1 MISYLK
7 KINNPALH
15 YLCVNLT
22 CQAIN
27 FILMIYVMRSFS
39 INEFSNYI
47 TLVEF
52 ILIGIGLFESTFRT
66 LYVKDISADNNT
78 LFKLRCLFS
87 NHLIVYFLYI
97 FIIMLIALWYYQGN
111 DIFKVWIVVISVGVA
126 LFTPC
131 HSYIISSKNSS
142 AYILRELFIILFKS
156 LFFVGVVHF
165 KLQWEWL
172 ASYHIIVFFVYYI
185 VYRRYLFL
193 FKNAFRKKK
202 QIFSKVKSTIARAK
216 PFALLVIISMLYSKL
231 DFFFAVRN
239 LSDKDIAMYMTA
251 TKFTL
256 PLLVI
261 SSSIYQAW
269 LPDFAN
275 STIKKSKLV
284 KKSVV
289 MFVIGMA
296 IAVAISSIFP
306 FIDFYL
312 FNNKYIDAH
321 DVISVF
327 VFYIPIVFFYGT
339 YTNYLMVNSMADRLL
354 YCNIAIIVICFPMYM
369 FSDKLSNFVTVRL
382 FGEALLMILVVFS
395 LMRVSK
401 NNGY

>member
-1 MISYLK
+1 M
-7 KINNPALH
+7 
-15 YLCVNLT
+15 
-22 CQAIN
+22 
-27 FILMIYVMRSFS
+27 
-39 INEFSNYI
+39 
-47 TLVEF
+47 
-52 ILIGIGLFESTFRT
+52 
-66 LYVKDISADNNT
+66 
-78 LFKLRCLFS
+78 
-87 NHLIVYFLYI
+87 
-97 FIIMLIALWYYQGN
+97 
-111 DIFKVWIVVISVGVA
+111 VISVGVA

>member
-22 CQAIN
+22 CQVIN
-27 FILMIYVMRSFS
+27 FILMIYVMRAYS

-52 ILIGIGLFESTFRT
+52 ILIGIGLLESTFRT
-66 LYVKDISADNNT
+66 FYVKDIGVNNNT

-97 FIIMLIALWYYQGN
+97 FIIMLIALWYYQGD
-111 DIFKVWIVVISVGVA
+111 DIFKVWIVVISVGVVF
-126 LFTPC
+126 FTPC

-142 AYILRELFIILFKS
+142 AYVLRELLIILLKS
-156 LFFVGVVHF
+156 LFFVSIVHF

-193 FKNAFRKKK
+193 FKNTFRKKK
-202 QIFSKVKSTIARAK
+202 HIFFKLKSTIDRAK
-216 PFALLVIISMLYSKL
+216 PFALVVMISMLYSKL

-239 LSDKDIAMYMTA
+239 LSDKEIAMYLTA

-275 STIKKSKLV
+275 ATIKKGNV
-284 KKSVV
+284 VRKSVV
-289 MFVIGMA
+289 MLVIGMV

-306 FIDFYL
+306 FIDFYI

-339 YTNYLMVNSMADRLL
+339 YTNYLMVNSMEKRLL
-354 YCNIAIIVICFPMYM
+354 YCNVAIIAICFPMYM
-369 FSDKLSNFVTVRL
+369 FSDNISNFITVRL
-382 FGEALLMILVVFS
+382 FGETLLMILVVFAS
-395 LMRVSK
+395 MRVSK
-401 NNGY
+401 SNGY

>member
-15 YLCVNLT
+15 YLCVNLA

-27 FILMIYVMRSFS
+27 FILMIYVMRAFS
-39 INEFSNYI
+39 INEFSSYI

-66 LYVKDISADNNT
+66 FYVKDISAGNKT

-87 NHLIVYFLYI
+87 NHLIVYFSYI
-97 FIIMLIALWYYQGN
+97 IIIVFIALWYYQGD
-111 DIFKVWIVVISVGVA
+111 DIFKVWIVVVSVGVVF
-126 LFTPC
+126 FTPC

-142 AYILRELFIILFKS
+142 AYVLRELLIILFKS
-156 LFFVGVVHF
+156 FFFVSVVHF

-172 ASYHIIVFFVYYI
+172 ASYHIIVFLVYYI

-193 FKNAFRKKK
+193 FKNAFRNKKY
-202 QIFSKVKSTIARAK
+202 IFSKLKSTISRAK
-216 PFALLVIISMLYSKL
+216 PFALVVMISMLYSKL

-275 STIKKSKLV
+275 ATIKKSKVV
-284 KKSVV
+284 KKSVI
-289 MFVIGMA
+289 MLLIGMA
-296 IAVAISSIFP
+296 IAIAISSIFP

-312 FNNKYIDAH
+312 FNNKYADAH
-321 DVISVF
+321 DVISIF

-339 YTNYLMVNSMADRLL
+339 YTNYLMVNSMEDRLF
-354 YCNIAIIVICFPMYM
+354 YCNIVIIITCFPMYM
-369 FSDKLSNFVTVRL
+369 FSDNISNFVTVRL
-382 FGEALLMILVVFS
+382 FGETLLMILVVFS
-395 LMRVSK
+395 SMRVSK
-401 NNGY
+401 SNGY